1 MYPIKETC
9 LLLAMLAVLAACSQ
23 PARVESKSGQPEANP
38 EAQPVAA
45 VKATRQTLTREL
57 TISAEFRPF
66 EEIELHAKIAG
77 FLKEI
82 TVDVGDV
89 VKAGQLIARLEVP
102 ELQEELVTAEAT
114 KKRSEAE
121 VLRAQVE
128 ISRALA
134 VHESGHLSYS
144 RLAAVSKSRPEL
156 VAQQELDEAQARDKT
171 SESQVAAARA
181 ALVTAEQQV
190 RVSESSVQ
198 RVHAML
204 TYTEIRAPFAG
215 MITKRFADR
224 GAMIQAGTASQSQAM
239 PVVRLSGIDKLRL
252 TLPVPES
259 ATPQVRVG
267 MPVEVRVASLSQSIR
282 GVVARFTGSVQHA
295 TRTMETEVDVP
306 NPTHKLIPGMFAD
319 AVIALDRHANVVSV
333 PMEAVAQ
340 GAKPTAMVIN
350 GEGQLEERVLKLG
363 LETPSR
369 IEILDGLRE
378 GELVVIGSRGQLR
391 PGQKVIPRIQ
401 PETKAAQ

>member
-1 MYPIKETC
+1 MYSKREVS
-9 LLLAMLAVLAACSQ
+9 VLTSLFLGLCACTEPSK
-23 PARVESKSGQPEANP
+23 VESKADKPDLLV
-38 EAQPVAA
+38 VAVA
-45 VKATRQTLTREL
+45 KVTRETLAREL

-66 EEIELHAKIAG
+66 EETELHAKIAG

-82 TVDVGDV
+82 TVDVGDF

-102 ELQEELVTAEAT
+102 ELQEELVQAEAT

-121 VLRAQVE
+121 VNRAQVE
-128 ISRALA
+128 ISRAQA
-134 VHESGHLSYS
+134 AHESGHLSYA
-144 RLAAVSKSRPEL
+144 RLAGVSKSRPEL
-156 VAQQELDEAQARDKT
+156 VAQQELDEAEARDKT
-171 SESQVAAARA
+171 GESQVAAARA

-190 RVSESSVQ
+190 RVSESAVQ
-198 RVHAML
+198 RVRTML

-215 MITKRFADR
+215 MITKRYADR

-259 ATPQVRVG
+259 AISVVRVG
-267 MPVEVRVASLSQSIR
+267 MPVEVRVAALKQSIR

-306 NPTHKLIPGMFAD
+306 NPTRKLIPGMFAD
-319 AVIALDRHANVVSV
+319 AVIALDRHADILSIPVG
-333 PMEAVAQ
+333 AVAQ
-340 GAKPTAMVIN
+340 GAKPTAMVVN
-350 GEGQLEERVLKLG
+350 GSGQLEERALKTG
-363 LETPSR
+363 IETPTR
-369 IEILDGLRE
+369 IEILDGLSE

-391 PGQKVIPRIQ
+391 PGQTVAPRV
-401 PETKAAQ
+401 ESGAKEAM

>member
-1 MYPIKETC
+1 MYSSKEVC
-9 LLLAMLAVLAACSQ
+9 LPLALLAGLAACSQ
-23 PARVESKSGQPEANP
+23 PMKVESKSEQP
-38 EAQPVAA
+38 EAQPVAV
-45 VKATRQTLTREL
+45 VKAARQTLTREL

-66 EEIELHAKIAG
+66 EEIDLHAKIAG
-77 FLKEI
+77 FLKDI
-82 TVDVGDV
+82 TVDVGDM

-121 VLRAQVE
+121 VNRAEVE
-128 ISRALA
+128 ISRAQA
-134 VHESGHLSYS
+134 AHESGHLSYT

-171 SESQVAAARA
+171 GESQVAAARA

-190 RVSESSVQ
+190 RVSDSAVH
-198 RVHAML
+198 RVGTML
-204 TYTEIRAPFAG
+204 TYTEIHAPFAG

-224 GAMIQAGTASQSQAM
+224 GAMIQAGTASQTQAM

-306 NPTHKLIPGMFAD
+306 NPSHKLIPGMFAD
-319 AVIALDRHANVVSV
+319 AVIALERHANVVSV

-340 GAKPTAMVIN
+340 GAKPTAMVVN
-350 GEGQLEERVLKLG
+350 GEGQLEERVLRIG
-363 LETPSR
+363 METPSR
-369 IEILDGLRE
+369 VEILDGLRE

-391 PGQKVIPRIQ
+391 PGQNVTPRIQ
-401 PETKAAQ
+401 AETKVAQ

>member
-1 MYPIKETC
+1 MYSNKAVCFP
-9 LLLAMLAVLAACSQ
+9 LALLAGLAACSQ
-23 PARVESKSGQPEANP
+23 PMKVESKSEQP
-38 EAQPVAA
+38 EAQPVAV
-45 VKATRQTLTREL
+45 VKAARQTLTREL

-66 EEIELHAKIAG
+66 EEIDLHAKIAG
-77 FLKEI
+77 FLKDI
-82 TVDVGDV
+82 TVDVGDM

-121 VLRAQVE
+121 VNRAEVE
-128 ISRALA
+128 ISRAQA
-134 VHESGHLSYS
+134 AHESGHLSYT

-171 SESQVAAARA
+171 GESQVAAARA

-190 RVSESSVQ
+190 RVSDSAVH
-198 RVHAML
+198 RVGTML
-204 TYTEIRAPFAG
+204 TYTEIHAPFAG

-224 GAMIQAGTASQSQAM
+224 GAMIQAGTASQTQAM

-306 NPTHKLIPGMFAD
+306 NPSHKLIPGMFAD
-319 AVIALDRHANVVSV
+319 AVIALERHANVVSV

-340 GAKPTAMVIN
+340 GAKPTAMVVN
-350 GEGQLEERVLKLG
+350 GEGQLEERVLRIG
-363 LETPSR
+363 METPSR
-369 IEILDGLRE
+369 VEILDGLRE

-391 PGQKVIPRIQ
+391 PGQNVTPRIQ
-401 PETKAAQ
+401 AETKVAQ